1 MEVGIM
7 VFVLIIALALVSS
20 TIGIGVACINKGIKG
35 GNFKKIFGM
44 NVTALAGVL
53 IVATIVLL
61 SGGLTASAADGT
73 AAAASA
79 ADGLRYIAAA
89 VSVGI
94 SAIGSGIAVATSGAA
109 ALGALSEDPKI
120 FGKAFVF
127 VGLAEGIAIYGLI
140 VSILILNS

>member
-1 MEVGIM
+1 MG
-7 VFVLIIALALVSS
+7 FVLIIALSLVLS
-20 TIGIGVACINKGIKG
+20 TVGIGVACINKGIQGK
-35 GNFKKIFGM
+35 NFRKIFGM
-44 NVTALAGVL
+44 NVTAMIGVL
-53 IVATIVLL
+53 IVAAIVLL
-61 SGGLTASAADGT
+61 SGGLTASAADNAG
-73 AAAASA
+73 AVASS

-89 VSVGI
+89 LAIGI
-94 SAIGSGIAVATSGAA
+94 SAIGSGIAVASSGAA